1 MAEYK
6 LSYESQLVRS
16 EGQIASI
23 SSRPHHDT
31 TLDHTNMLTP
41 SRTSTTPPTATNPM
55 TRVTGNPPLFADQHS
70 PP

>member
-16 EGQIASI
+16 GGQLASTF
-23 SSRPHHDT
+23 SHLHNYAA
-31 TLDHTNMLTP
+31 LNHTDMLTQ

-55 TRVTGNPPLFADQHS
+55 TRVTGNPPLFVDQHS

>member
-16 EGQIASI
+16 GGQVASI
-23 SSRPHHDT
+23 FSHLYHWTASN
-31 TLDHTNMLTP
+31 HTNMLTQ
-41 SRTSTTPPTATNPM
+41 SRTSTTPRTATNLM
-55 TRVTGNPPLFADQHS
+55 TRVTGNPPLFEDQHS

>member
-6 LSYESQLVRS
+6 LSYESHLVRS

-23 SSRPHHDT
+23 SSHPHHYT
-31 TLDHTNMLTP
+31 TLDHTNMLTQ